1 MSSVVVAQARF
12 LSEICFFVC
21 SSCLLL
27 FLPFFLSFFRQPL
40 VLLLLILLLNVSQ
53 SLIFQFARCG
63 FLHLDQKLLGAIFR
77 LMENGI
83 SSAQE
88 LKDKSNAA
96 NRGVVYNNINILKCI
111 TEGSMP
117 TGSSISRYSLRAI
130 ERLSRDNKISE
141 ELKLYFN
148 ALKEKLRENAESLNA
163 LKFDQEVL
171 DKESEKLSV
180 KADQFNSAIYVYSFP
195 TYIQNGTLED
205 SEVMWLKVGSTKNSV
220 WRRVLE
226 QTRQTS
232 MPEDPKL
239 LRIYH
244 KEKMN
249 IDIYYLTKCFCS

>member
-1 MSSVVVAQARF
+1 MRELNPSKNTLA
-12 LSEICFFVC
+12 EIKKY
-21 SSCLLL
+21 
-27 FLPFFLSFFRQPL
+27 
-40 VLLLLILLLNVSQ
+40 
-53 SLIFQFARCG
+53 
-63 FLHLDQKLLGAIFR
+63 LHLDQKLLGAIFR

-96 NRGVVYNNINILKCI
+96 NRGVVYNNLNILKCI

-117 TGSSISRYSLRAI
+117 TGSSISRDSLRAI

-141 ELKLYFN
+141 ELKLYFS

-171 DKESEKLSV
+171 DKESEILSV

-244 KEKMN
+244 KANMN
-249 IDIYYLTKCFCS
+249 VSEVEVKFHDTLDKVGHERSATSRSKSGKEWFATTLEALDAIAKLLDLEIESEINF